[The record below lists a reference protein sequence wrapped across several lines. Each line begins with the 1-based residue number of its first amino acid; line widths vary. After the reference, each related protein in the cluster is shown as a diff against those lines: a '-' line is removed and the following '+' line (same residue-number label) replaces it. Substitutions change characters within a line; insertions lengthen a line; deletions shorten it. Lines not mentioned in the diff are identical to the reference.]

1 MNPTLHST
9 KSAASTL
16 GYHYLK
22 LLNRAE
28 ILSLKPVIQHR
39 TFYWTENQIQK
50 IKDYSETRKQR
61 HDSINKY
68 QPENIRI
75 IELFLSLNNNTVPEI
90 QKLIPMTNGYISN
103 VINYYLET
111 KNVIVES
118 KINHQN
124 EETRKQTKK

>member
-9 KSAASTL
+9 KSAAATL

-22 LLNRAE
+22 VLNRAE

-39 TFYWTENQIQK
+39 TFYWTKDQIQE
-50 IKDYSETRKQR
+50 IKQYSETRKQ
-61 HDSINKY
+61 HKDSVSKF
-68 QPENIRI
+68 QPENIKI
-75 IELFLSLNNNTVPEI
+75 IELFLSLKNNTVPEI
-90 QKLIPMTNGYISN
+90 QKSIPMTQGYISN

-118 KINHQN
+118 KMNLL
-124 EETRKQTKK
+124 